1 MQDVKTFLE
10 KSLSFG
16 IGLASWSREKIEE
29 TVEDMV
35 KKGDIARK
43 DAREFANDL
52 VKKGESQREE
62 LNKLIHDE
70 VHKALE
76 QMDLA
81 AKSDIISKE
90 DLATIV
96 REQVEAALNAREQ
109 QG

>member
-35 KKGDIARK
+35 KKGDIARN
-43 DAREFANDL
+43 DAREFANEL

-62 LNKLIHDE
+62 LNKLIQDE

-81 AKSDIISKE
+81 AKSDIVSKE
-90 DLATIV
+90 DLAAIV
-96 REQVEAALNAREQ
+96 REQIEAALNARGQ